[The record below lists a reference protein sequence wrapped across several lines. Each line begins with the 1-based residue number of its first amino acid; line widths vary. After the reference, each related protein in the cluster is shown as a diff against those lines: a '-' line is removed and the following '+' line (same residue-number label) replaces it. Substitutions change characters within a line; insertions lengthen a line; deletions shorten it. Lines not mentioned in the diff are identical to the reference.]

1 MNSFDAFSHPYT
13 FDPKYKQP
21 VAYFSMEFGI
31 DQALKIY
38 SGGLGYLAGSH
49 MRSAFALKQ
58 NLVGIGILWKYGYYD
73 QVRKGDQA
81 MEVLFQE
88 KNYSFLR
95 DTGLTFEI
103 QVNGHSVA
111 VKAFY
116 LPPDVFQTAPL
127 FLLSTDLPEND
138 HLSRTISWRLYESN
152 VETKIAQYMLL
163 GLGGARLLE
172 EIGYTPEVYH
182 MNEAH
187 ALPAAFHLYNA
198 FKDKEEVKKR
208 LVFTTH
214 TPVEAGNEKHDIRL
228 LEKMGFFQG
237 IPLDDVRSLSG
248 VHDEVFNQTLVALRL
263 SRLSN
268 GVSRIHG
275 GVAREMWGNHEHI
288 SPIIHITNA
297 QNKRYWSDEFLDDA
311 LERNDDDLL
320 IRRKKWF
327 KKQLFEIVADQT
339 GRLFDPDALTIV
351 WARRFAGYKRA
362 DLITKDSDRFHHLIT
377 RTDRPVQIIWAGKPY
392 PTDYGAVS
400 VFDSLVNLSKQY
412 HHMAVLNGYELSLSR
427 ALKRGSDIWLNTP
440 RIPREASGTSGM
452 TAAMNASV
460 NFSTFDGWIPEYARD
475 GINAFVIP
483 PADLNLP
490 EHLQDLHD
498 QNYFYAIMEDRI
510 LPAYYNHPTDVWLDV
525 VKNSMRDVVPFFDSD
540 RMAHQ
545 YYERVYGES

>member
-58 NLVGIGILWKYGYYD
+58 NLVGVGILWKYGYYD

-95 DTGLTFEI
+95 DTGMTFEI

-228 LEKMGFFQG
+228 LEKMGFFKG

-412 HHMAVLNGYELSLSR
+412 LS
-427 ALKRGSDIWLNTP
+427 
-440 RIPREASGTSGM
+440 
-452 TAAMNASV
+452 SV
-460 NFSTFDGWIPEYARD
+460 
-475 GINAFVIP
+475 
-483 PADLNLP
+483 
-490 EHLQDLHD
+490 D
-498 QNYFYAIMEDRI
+498 QIF
-510 LPAYYNHPTDVWLDV
+510 
-525 VKNSMRDVVPFFDSD
+525 
-540 RMAHQ
+540 
-545 YYERVYGES
+545 G

>member
-1 MNSFDAFSHPYT
+1 MISSEAFSHPYT

-58 NLVGIGILWKYGYYD
+58 NLVGVGILWKYGYYD

-81 MEVLFQE
+81 MEVLFLE
-88 KNYSFLR
+88 KNYSFLH
-95 DTGLTFEI
+95 DTGITFQI
-103 QVNGHSVA
+103 QVNGHSVT
-111 VKAFY
+111 VKAYY
-116 LPPDVFQTAPL
+116 LPPEVFQTAPL

-152 VETKIAQYMLL
+152 IETKIAQYMLL
-163 GLGGARLLE
+163 GLGGTRLLE
-172 EIGYTPEVYH
+172 EVGYTPEVYH

-198 FKDKEEVKKR
+198 FKTKEEVKKR

-214 TPVEAGNEKHDIRL
+214 TPVEAGNEKHDIRQ

-237 IPLDDVRSLSG
+237 IQL
-248 VHDEVFNQTLVALRL
+248 DEVRKLTGVQDEEFNQTLVALRM

-275 GVAREMWGNHEHI
+275 GVAREMWGGFEQI

-297 QNKRYWSDEFLDDA
+297 QNKRYWSDDILDDA

-327 KKQLFEIVADQT
+327 KQQLFEIVADQT
-339 GRLFDPDALTIV
+339 GRLLDPDALTIV

-362 DLITKDSDRFHHLIT
+362 DLITKDSDRFHHLMT

-400 VFDSLVNLSKQY
+400 VFDHLVNLSKEY
-412 HHMAVLNGYELSLSR
+412 PHMAVLNGYELALSR

-452 TAAMNASV
+452 TAAMNGSV
-460 NFSTFDGWIPEYARD
+460 NFSTFDGWIPEFARD

-483 PADLNLP
+483 PADLQLP

-510 LPAYYNHPTDVWLDV
+510 LPAYYGHRQDVWLDV

-545 YYERVYGES
+545 YYERLYGE

>member
-58 NLVGIGILWKYGYYD
+58 NLVGVGILWKYGYYD

-214 TPVEAGNEKHDIRL
+214 TPVSYTH
-228 LEKMGFFQG
+228 
-237 IPLDDVRSLSG
+237 
-248 VHDEVFNQTLVALRL
+248 LR
-263 SRLSN
+263 
-268 GVSRIHG
+268 
-275 GVAREMWGNHEHI
+275 AHE
-288 SPIIHITNA
+288 T
-297 QNKRYWSDEFLDDA
+297 
-311 LERNDDDLL
+311 
-320 IRRKKWF
+320 
-327 KKQLFEIVADQT
+327 
-339 GRLFDPDALTIV
+339 
-351 WARRFAGYKRA
+351 
-362 DLITKDSDRFHHLIT
+362 
-377 RTDRPVQIIWAGKPY
+377 
-392 PTDYGAVS
+392 
-400 VFDSLVNLSKQY
+400 
-412 HHMAVLNGYELSLSR
+412 
-427 ALKRGSDIWLNTP
+427 
-440 RIPREASGTSGM
+440 
-452 TAAMNASV
+452 
-460 NFSTFDGWIPEYARD
+460 
-475 GINAFVIP
+475 
-483 PADLNLP
+483 
-490 EHLQDLHD
+490 
-498 QNYFYAIMEDRI
+498 
-510 LPAYYNHPTDVWLDV
+510 
-525 VKNSMRDVVPFFDSD
+525 
-540 RMAHQ
+540 
-545 YYERVYGES
+545 